1 MDRTNDPAARP
12 VRHLP
17 LFRMLPAH
25 SGWGSFRVREK
36 ELRIALV
43 CFGGVSLAVYMH
55 GISKEIL
62 KLVRAS
68 AALHKI
74 TDRAARAKTSF
85 FDAADPADPEY
96 DTEAIYF
103 DLLREIGARVE
114 LRVVV
119 DIIAGASAGGINGTM
134 LARALSHDLP
144 MGGLR
149 DLWLENADVSVL
161 LAPEAKANRWSKAFL
176 KPLIWGAGKT
186 GVLGV
191 RDREVRDKLSLFVR
205 SRWFKPPLSGA
216 RMAELM
222 FDAVTA
228 MGAPLRPGAS
238 LLPSGQRLDLI
249 VMLTDYHGYQHLI
262 QIHDPPLIRD
272 REHHHVLRFACRRNG
287 KSAESDFTLSNAP
300 ALAFAARATSS
311 FPGAFPP
318 ARIREMDALV
328 ERRGTDWPDRAQF
341 IARNFAAHVQAEIDP
356 VAASFIDGSVLNNRP
371 FHEAIAAIHGRP
383 AYRQVDRRLVY
394 IDPDPASAAEKARRE
409 VPGFFATLKGAMSD
423 IPRNQP
429 VTDELGW
436 VFAFNDEVRQLN
448 GIIDGARPSIHRLL
462 ARIIAEPLDRPADAD
477 QIRAWR
483 ERANA
488 HVAQDAGF
496 AYQGYVR
503 LKLASVRRFVARL
516 IAEMRDAPPRS
527 PLARLIGE
535 IVDAWAVDAR
545 LVYSERE
552 SHPAGRAATAPI
564 PDWASFLLAFDVD
577 YRKRRLNFLIEGQNR
592 LYQMIE
598 HPRFKGLD
606 PAVIDRLKRDFY
618 HCLETVQRR
627 EEVRFFDAETRAL
640 AAEIFAAVPSA
651 ADARDLRRYARHFVE
666 ANAARVGA
674 LVARLA
680 ARIDLNASTRDLDV
694 LLAGLD
700 PARWPA
706 EARREVLIN
715 YLGFPFWDVLTFPL
729 TSTREVGELHEILVD
744 RISPQDARTLEGFN
758 GAHSL
763 KGIGFGHF
771 AAFLSRAYRENDYLL
786 GRLHAIDRLIDIVCD
801 SARIDAAHEGI
812 DVSALKQ
819 RAFTRVLDAEAPHLT
834 ESAELIAALRRRV
847 AEMGM
852 AEDAGTRSA
861 DPEPAPD
868 GLPERTAATG

>member
-1 MDRTNDPAARP
+1 MPGGERA
-12 VRHLP
+12 L
-17 LFRMLPAH
+17 
-25 SGWGSFRVREK
+25 REK

-68 AALHKI
+68 SALHAI
-74 TDRAARAKTSF
+74 TDRAARAKASF
-85 FDAADPADPEY
+85 AAGGDPDDPEY

-103 DLLREIGARVE
+103 ELLREIGARIE

-144 MGGLR
+144 IGKLR

-191 RDREVRDKLSLFVR
+191 DREVRDKLSLFVR

-228 MGAPLRPGAS
+228 MGAPRRPGAS
-238 LLPSGQRLDLI
+238 LMPSGQRLDLI

-272 REHHHVLRFACRRNG
+272 REHHHVLRFSYRRNG
-287 KSAESDFTLSNAP
+287 NGGASDFVLANAP

-318 ARIREMDALV
+318 AQIREIDALV

-341 IARNFAAHVQAEIDP
+341 IARNFAAHVQAEIEP
-356 VAASFIDGSVLNNRP
+356 ATASFIDGSVLNNRP

-394 IDPDPASAAEKARRE
+394 IDPDPASEAAPVRRE

-448 GIIDGARPSIHRLL
+448 AIIDGARPSIHRLL
-462 ARIIAEPLDRPADAD
+462 ARIIADPLDRPADAD

-483 ERANA
+483 EKANA

-527 PLARLIGE
+527 PLARLIAE
-535 IVDAWAVDAR
+535 TIDAWAAHTG
-545 LVYSERE
+545 LVYSERDDD
-552 SHPAGRAATAPI
+552 SARRTAAGAI

-606 PAVIDRLKRDFY
+606 PAVIDALKRDFY
-618 HCLETVQRR
+618 GCLERVQRR
-627 EEVRFFDAETRAL
+627 EEMRFFDADTRAL
-640 AAEIFAAVPSA
+640 AAEIFAAAPSA
-651 ADARDLRRYARHFVE
+651 ADARDLRRRARHFVE
-666 ANAARVGA
+666 ANAEPLSA

-680 ARIDLNASTRDLDV
+680 ARIELNASTRDVDV

-700 PARWPA
+700 PARWPP

-744 RISPQDARTLEGFN
+744 RISPQDARSLDGFN

-812 DVSALKQ
+812 DVVSLKR
-819 RAFTRVLDAEAPHLT
+819 RAFTRVLEAEAPHLT
-834 ESAELIAALRRRV
+834 ESAALIAALRRRV
-847 AEMGM
+847 GEMGTADGAGGAQ
-852 AEDAGTRSA
+852 AEPKPAF
-861 DPEPAPD
+861 APD
-868 GLPERTAATG
+868 RAVATG

>member
-1 MDRTNDPAARP
+1 
-12 VRHLP
+12 L
-17 LFRMLPAH
+17 
-25 SGWGSFRVREK
+25 REK

-55 GISKEIL
+55 GTSKEIL

-68 AALHKI
+68 SALHAI
-74 TDRAARAKTSF
+74 TDRAARAQASF
-85 FDAADPADPEY
+85 AGGGDPADPEY

-103 DLLREIGARVE
+103 ELLRDIGARVE

-144 MGGLR
+144 IGKLR

-191 RDREVRDKLSLFVR
+191 DREVRDKLSLFVR

-228 MGAPLRPGAS
+228 LGAPRRPGAS

-272 REHHHVLRFACRRNG
+272 REHHHVLRFSCRRNG
-287 KSAESDFTLSNAP
+287 KGPEENDFALANAP

-318 ARIREMDALV
+318 AQIREMDALV
-328 ERRGTDWPDRAQF
+328 ERRGAAWPDRAGF

-356 VAASFIDGSVLNNRP
+356 ATASFIDGSVLNNRP

-394 IDPDPASAAEKARRE
+394 IDPDPASSAAPVRRE
-409 VPGFFATLKGAMSD
+409 APGFFATLKGAMSD

-448 GIIDGARPSIHRLL
+448 AIIDGARPSIHRLL
-462 ARIIAEPLDRPADAD
+462 ARIIADPLERPAGAE

-483 ERANA
+483 EQANA

-527 PLARLIGE
+527 PLARLIAE
-535 IVDAWAVDAR
+535 VIDAWAAHAG
-545 LVYSERE
+545 LVYSERDDD
-552 SHPAGRAATAPI
+552 AARRAVAPSI

-606 PAVIDRLKRDFY
+606 PAVIDALKRDFY
-618 HCLETVQRR
+618 GCLETVQRR
-627 EEVRFFDAETRAL
+627 EEMRFFDADTRAL
-640 AAEIFAAVPSA
+640 AAELFADAPSA
-651 ADARDLRRYARHFVE
+651 ADARDLRRRARHFVE
-666 ANAARVGA
+666 ANAERVGA
-674 LVARLA
+674 LIARLA
-680 ARIDLNASTRDLDV
+680 ARIELNASTRDVDV

-700 PARWPA
+700 AARWPA

-744 RISPQDARTLEGFN
+744 RISPQDARSLDGFN

-812 DVSALKQ
+812 DVVSLKR
-819 RAFTRVLDAEAPHLT
+819 RAFTRVLDAEAPHLS
-834 ESAELIAALRRRV
+834 ESATLIAALRQRV
-847 AEMGM
+847 AEMGSTS
-852 AEDAGTRSA
+852 GTVGVR
-861 DPEPAPD
+861 PEPEPGAALAPA
-868 GLPERTAATG
+868 PEF

>member
-1 MDRTNDPAARP
+1 
-12 VRHLP
+12 
-17 LFRMLPAH
+17 
-25 SGWGSFRVREK
+25 VREK

-68 AALHKI
+68 SALHAI
-74 TDRAARAKTSF
+74 TDRAARAKASF
-85 FDAADPADPEY
+85 AGSADPDDPEY

-103 DLLREIGARVE
+103 ELLRDIGARIE

-134 LARALSHDLP
+134 LARAISHDLP
-144 MGGLR
+144 IGKLR
-149 DLWLENADVSVL
+149 DLWLDNADVSVL

-191 RDREVRDKLSLFVR
+191 DREVRDKLSLFVR

-228 MGAPLRPGAS
+228 MGAPRRPGAS
-238 LLPSGQRLDLI
+238 LLPSSQRLDLI

-272 REHHHVLRFACRRNG
+272 REHHHVLRFSCRRNG
-287 KSAESDFTLSNAP
+287 NGGASDFTLANAP

-318 ARIREMDALV
+318 AQIREMDALI
-328 ERRGTDWPDRAQF
+328 ERRGTDWPERAQF
-341 IARNFAAHVQAEIDP
+341 IARNFAVHLQAEIDP
-356 VAASFIDGSVLNNRP
+356 ATASFIDGSVLNNRP

-394 IDPDPASAAEKARRE
+394 IDPDPASSAAPVRRE

-436 VFAFNDEVRQLN
+436 VFAFNDQVRQLN
-448 GIIDGARPSIHRLL
+448 AIIDGARPSIHRLL
-462 ARIIAEPLDRPADAD
+462 ARIIADPLDRPADAD

-483 ERANA
+483 EKANA

-516 IAEMRDAPPRS
+516 MAEMREAPPRS
-527 PLARLIGE
+527 PLARFIGE
-535 IVDAWAVDAR
+535 TIDAWADQAG
-545 LVYSERE
+545 LVYSERDD
-552 SHPAGRAATAPI
+552 HARRAAAPAI

-592 LYQMIE
+592 MYQMIE
-598 HPRFKGLD
+598 HPRFQGLD
-606 PAVIDRLKRDFY
+606 PAAIDALKRDFY
-618 HCLETVQRR
+618 GCLERVQRR
-627 EEVRFFDAETRAL
+627 EEVRFFDDETRAV
-640 AAEIFAAVPSA
+640 AAEIFAEAPSA
-651 ADARDLRRYARHFVE
+651 ADARDLRRRARRFVE
-666 ANAARVGA
+666 ANAETLSA

-680 ARIDLNASTRDLDV
+680 GRIELNASTRDLDV

-700 PARWPA
+700 PARWPP

-729 TSTREVGELHEILVD
+729 TSTRDVGELHEILVD
-744 RISPQDARTLEGFN
+744 RISPQDAGSLDGFN

-812 DVSALKQ
+812 DVVSLKQ
-819 RAFTRVLDAEAPHLT
+819 RAFARVLDAEAPHLT
-834 ESAELIAALRRRV
+834 ESAALIAALRRRV
-847 AEMGM
+847 AQMG
-852 AEDAGTRSA
+852 SA
-861 DPEPAPD
+861 DSTIRVDEPAELGAD
-868 GLPERTAATG
+868 AAVAMG